1 MTEFDEH
8 IGGNEGIESSSGA
21 GRPGRAESTEY
32 CEIIFE
38 QRGAI
43 AVLTLNRPDIRNAF
57 THQEMIDEIVD
68 ACQKV
73 QDSDTV
79 SVLVVTGTGSSF
91 SAGGN
96 VKDMYKKEGMF
107 SGDPNDIRQNYRKG
121 IQRVTLAFQRL
132 DVPVIAAVNGPA
144 MGAGCDLTCMCDIR
158 IASDKARFGETFVSV
173 GLIPGDG
180 GAFLLPRVVGF
191 SKALELAF
199 TCRVIDAAEALR
211 IGLVS
216 EVTPAEELLERTMEV
231 AAEIAQ
237 HPARILRLAKRLF
250 YLSQGRSLEETLEL
264 SCSFQALC
272 HHSPEHMAALE
283 AFFARQR
290 NRDGFKGEGHRL

>member
-1 MTEFDEH
+1 MTEGSEQVNRHDDSRSL
-8 IGGNEGIESSSGA
+8 GGAATPKQVGTNDY
-21 GRPGRAESTEY
+21 R
-32 CEIIFE
+32 EIVFE
-38 QRGAI
+38 QKGAI

-57 THQEMIDEIVD
+57 THLEMIEEIVD

-73 QDSDTV
+73 QDAESV
-79 SVLVVTGTGSSF
+79 SVLVVTGAGSAF

-96 VKDMYKKEGMF
+96 IKDMYKKEGMF
-107 SGDPNDIRQNYRKG
+107 SGDPNDVRQNYRKG

-132 DVPVIAAVNGPA
+132 DVPAIAAVNGPA

-158 IASDKARFGETFVSV
+158 IASEKARFGETFVSV

-199 TCRVIDAAEALR
+199 TSRIIDAAEALR

-216 EVTPAEELLERTMEV
+216 EVTPAETLLERAMEV
-231 AAEIAQ
+231 AGEIAQ

-290 NRDGFKGEGHRL
+290 DRSAVED

>member
-1 MTEFDEH
+1 MTK
-8 IGGNEGIESSSGA
+8 GGKQIKRKEGSRSPRRNGKHD
-21 GRPGRAESTEY
+21 RAAKTEY
-32 CEIIFE
+32 REIIFE
-38 QRGAI
+38 QKEAI

-68 ACQKV
+68 ACQRV
-73 QDSDTV
+73 QDAESV
-79 SVLVVTGTGSSF
+79 SVLVVTGAGSAF

-107 SGDPNDIRQNYRKG
+107 SGDPNDVRQNYRKG

-132 DVPVIAAVNGPA
+132 DVPAIAAVNGAA

-158 IASDKARFGETFVSV
+158 IASEKAVFGETFVSV

-180 GAFLLPRVVGF
+180 GAFLLPRIVGF

-216 EVTPAEELLERTMEV
+216 EVTPPEKLLDRAMEV
-231 AAEIAQ
+231 AAEISQ

-283 AFFARQR
+283 ALFARQR
-290 NRDGFKGEGHRL
+290 NRSGLRD